1 MSAVITTNNSL
12 IRQMLS
18 NIQAQL
24 EEIKRRLNI
33 LESTAGFSTTT

>member
-1 MSAVITTNNSL
+1 MSAVITTNNSS

-33 LESTAGFSTTT
+33 LESAAGFSPTT

>member
-1 MSAVITTNNSL
+1 MSAVITTNNSS

-33 LESTAGFSTTT
+33 LESAAGFSTTT

>member
-1 MSAVITTNNSL
+1 MSAVITTNNSS

-33 LESTAGFSTTT
+33 LESTAGFSPTT